1 MTFKLLMSFTNY
13 SRFFIFSLVNFLLT
27 FFIEELCLLT
37 YFLKFIEIF
46 MKNSFLNV
54 LQQFFVWVV
63 YRIYTFFFSK
73 AVYLHKTRLF
83 MSLL

>member
-1 MTFKLLMSFTNY
+1 
-13 SRFFIFSLVNFLLT
+13 
-27 FFIEELCLLT
+27 
-37 YFLKFIEIF
+37 